1 MSFRLSQFLRQL
13 VLPNGLITVAG
24 VLTLLLHT
32 PAGSGAS
39 SLRLLSAAL
48 AVGAGLLAIRLRS
61 LRVFL
66 MVLAL
71 ASASAVVAMSSTPLS
86 HPVVVLLL
94 ALDLALVLLVEDTF
108 FDWEAVGWWCGLL
121 GVQWVALLVTSRWSP
136 EFIADV
142 ARPVLAFWFLRFGLV
157 EAGVMLVLM
166 MLFLRFA
173 LSLDAVAAGMVWS
186 LVALLASV
194 RAASH
199 DGHIALALLALGVA
213 AVERSHWIAYH
224 DELTGLPGR
233 RAFNEA
239 LAALHEPYTIAIVDV
254 DHFKK
259 FNDTFGHDTGDQ
271 VLRKVARQ
279 LGDVNAGTAY
289 RCGGE
294 EFAVIFPGLT
304 AQEAVEH
311 AEELRQNIE
320 ADVFVARGPARSQRD
335 RAERR
340 ETMTRRKQPAPVVTR
355 VTVSI
360 GLACPTT
367 SLRTTEEVLLAADK
381 ALYQAKHNGRNRV
394 ELAVAVP
401 PRRRRMSPVESPRA
415 PEKTSV

>member
-13 VLPNGLITVAG
+13 FFPNGLLITAG
-24 VLTLLLHT
+24 VLALLFYT
-32 PAGSGAS
+32 PSASALS

-66 MVLAL
+66 IVLAVASSL
-71 ASASAVVAMSSTPLS
+71 AVAAMSATVLS
-86 HPVVVLLL
+86 HPVLVLLL
-94 ALDLALVLLVEDTF
+94 AVDFALVLLVEDTF

-121 GVQWVALLVTSRWSP
+121 GVQWVAFVIASRWAP
-136 EFIADV
+136 AFMNDV
-142 ARPVLAFWFLRFGLV
+142 ARPAFDLGLTRMGLV
-157 EAGVMLVLM
+157 EVGVGLVLM

-186 LVALLASV
+186 LAALAASV
-194 RAASH
+194 RSPGH
-199 DGHIALALLALGVA
+199 DAHVALALFAMGIA

-239 LAALHEPYTIAIVDV
+239 LAGLGESYSIAIVDV

-271 VLRKVARQ
+271 VLRKVARH
-279 LGDVNAGTAY
+279 LGDVRQGTAY

-294 EFAVIFPGLT
+294 EFAVIFPGLGT
-304 AQEAVEH
+304 EEAVEH
-311 AEELRQNIE
+311 AEELRQEIE
-320 ADVFVARGPARSQRD
+320 ADVFVARGPARSQRERD
-335 RAERR
+335 ERR
-340 ETMTRRKQPAPVVTR
+340 ETVTRRKQPAPVVTR

-360 GLACPTT
+360 GLAENTARA
-367 SLRTTEEVLLAADK
+367 RTTEEVILAADK

-394 ELAVAVP
+394 EIAAQAAGRAKRAAALAP
-401 PRRRRMSPVESPRA
+401 SRQS
-415 PEKTSV
+415 